1 VGGPGAQKAD
11 LTMESALK
19 ALGGW
24 TDAPWFSP
32 SVLSDNDVVG
42 FQFPAPPGARR
53 QNFQIIDRST
63 AVKSPSSK
71 AKNAPAKPAKRI
83 ADKLFNLLDVFGA
96 TKAIICCRTRFLFES
111 APILFF
117 AEIPLAKLKPR
128 SANKLRRDLIEIG
141 VSACVVSAEDR
152 SVTVMFWTE
161 ADFAI
166 TDFVQAAEPEYPIH
180 IDFFK
185 VPPSEPEPK
194 TKGKNE
200 AKTRSEV
207 STTDREKKLLK
218 EVSALRQQVEKLQQS
233 QSAIGAVEKLGLDD
247 ARLKSMLTLLHPDK
261 HGGSEA
267 ANDAAKW
274 INGLRDLL
282 KGKQG

>member
-1 VGGPGAQKAD
+1 MGRPGAQNTD
-11 LTMESALK
+11 LTMAPALK

-32 SVLSDNDVVG
+32 SILSDDDVVG
-42 FQFPAPPGARR
+42 FQFPPLPGARK
-53 QNFQIIDRST
+53 QNFQITDRST
-63 AVKSPSSK
+63 AEKSSPSK
-71 AKNAPAKPAKRI
+71 VKNAPAKPAKRI
-83 ADKLFNLLDVFGA
+83 ADKLFNLLDGYGA
-96 TKAIICCRTRFLFES
+96 TKAITCCRTRFLFES

-141 VSACVVSAEDR
+141 VNACVVSAEGR
-152 SVTVMFWTE
+152 SVTVMFWPET
-161 ADFAI
+161 DFAI
-166 TDFVQAAEPEYPIH
+166 TDFVQAAEPEHPIH

-185 VPPSEPEPK
+185 APTPESEPK
-194 TKGKNE
+194 TKGKKE
-200 AKTRSEV
+200 AKTPSEA
-207 STTDREKKLLK
+207 SGSDREKKLLK
-218 EVSALRQQVEKLQQS
+218 EVLALRQQVEKLQQS
-233 QSAIGAVEKLGLDD
+233 QSAIGAMEKLGLDD

-282 KGKQG
+282 KNR